1 MTELQLPDLG
11 LLYEPENIAG
21 RDAYNQKNYNWG
33 KLNSAFSSI
42 SAWLEGVQ
50 EGYELRITNLIQGV
64 TQPSEV
70 VDARI
75 DVLGNQFPTLKLHLD
90 NIETSKLSG
99 VDAAD
104 VNVPIILQIN
114 GLSTTSSNFH
124 VADTQTVSD
133 YTSEDAAL
141 MVTDISRMALV
152 KEG

>member
-90 NIETSKLSG
+90 NIETNKLSG
-99 VDAAD
+99 VDVSD
-104 VNVPIILQIN
+104 VDVPMILQIK
-114 GLSTTSSNFH
+114 GLTTASKGLH
-124 VADTQTVSD
+124 MTGVQPVSG
-133 YTSEDAAL
+133 YISEDAGL
-141 MVTDISRMALV
+141 VVTDVSRISLV